1 MNASKSFSF
10 AANWP
15 TAGDVAEISI
25 RLGES
30 VISRIA
36 DTQKGTNRDF
46 FRASSTGLA
55 LWLAD
60 NWWRLRWETVHD
72 ARLPSVEWRLRHE
85 LNSAS
90 GGALWPPVMI
100 FSVGDRIAFAPSVGK
115 NMADGPQAYF
125 DFKIGMVAAS
135 DYELELDGFF
145 AAVLAQCAN
154 SVDGKALDI
163 LLKQIR
169 TEREDSELAAWRR
182 LEACLGF
189 DPDSAPDEVIEAL
202 INLEDV
208 AGEDGVEEAAHARP
222 GVAAPQTL
230 SEAIA
235 ATRQSHVEID
245 LSLAEGLSH
254 DWQLPSYASPWR
266 MAESAAAEL
275 RSIIGVPRGCLDDR
289 VFGDIFRCRWDA
301 LKEAT
306 ATARD
311 LPYGARISSD
321 NKFKVALQTLR
332 PHDRRFELAR
342 QFADAIWQQN
352 SDFGI
357 VSRSKSD
364 RQKFQ
369 RAFGN
374 SLLCPFDDLQYILDV
389 NDATPEAMESAAKI
403 FGVNKSVVRNQLVY
417 KGYLP
422 FENSSEEAEAA

>member
-1 MNASKSFSF
+1 MNNPKSFSF

-15 TAGDVAEISI
+15 TPGDAAEISI
-25 RLGES
+25 RLGQS

-36 DTQKGTNRDF
+36 DTHKGTVRDY

-60 NWWRLRWETVHD
+60 NWWRLRWETVHE
-72 ARLPSVEWRLRHE
+72 ARIPTVEWRLHHE

-115 NMADGPQAYF
+115 NTIDGPQAYF

-135 DYELELDGFF
+135 DYEAELDEFF
-145 AAVLAQCAN
+145 AAVLGQCAN
-154 SVDGKALDI
+154 SVDGEALNV

-169 TEREDSELAAWRR
+169 IERQDSELAAWRR

-202 INLEDV
+202 IDLERV
-208 AGEDGVEEAAHARP
+208 AGEDGVEEAAHAQP
-222 GVAAPQTL
+222 GKAAPKTL
-230 SEAIA
+230 SEAID
-235 ATRQSHVEID
+235 ATQQSKIEID
-245 LSLAEGLSH
+245 LSLAEKLSC
-254 DWQLPSYASPWR
+254 DWLLPSYVTPWR
-266 MAESAAAEL
+266 MAEAAATEL
-275 RSIIGVPRGCLDDR
+275 RSIIGVPRGRIDNR
-289 VFGDIFRCRWDA
+289 VFGDIFKSRWET
-301 LKEAT
+301 LKAAT
-306 ATARD
+306 ATARH
-311 LPYGARISSD
+311 LSYGARISSD
-321 NKFKVALQTLR
+321 SKFKVSLQTLR
-332 PHDRRFELAR
+332 PHDRRFELTR
-342 QFADAIWQQN
+342 QFADAVWQRN
-352 SDFGI
+352 SEFGI

-364 RQKFQ
+364 RQRFQ
-369 RAFGN
+369 RAFAN

-389 NDATPEAMESAAKI
+389 DDPTPEAMESAAMS

-422 FENSSEEAEAA
+422 FENSSEEAEAI